1 MLKIVRRDGSELEI
15 KSLVDQIFSLE
26 TPSGWQFHWSV
37 SEARRYAE
45 ARGELLPLSLSEYQM
60 TLERLRKHY
69 PDVDETYALTTDLT
83 EPLLFVPLENAIQ
96 LIDGFHRVAKALLTN
111 VDILPA
117 YFLTQEEADA
127 CLVCSLP
134 PGKGMDWGQAEPT
147 RGTL

>member
-1 MLKIVRRDGSELEI
+1 MLKIVREDGSEIQI
-15 KSLVDQIFSLE
+15 KSLMDQVFSLE
-26 TPSGWQFHWSV
+26 TPSGWQYHWSI

-45 ARGELLPLSLSEYQM
+45 ARRELWSISLSEYQM
-60 TLERLRKHY
+60 TLERLREHY

-83 EPLLFVPLENAIQ
+83 NPLIFVPLENAIQ
-96 LIDGFHRVAKALLTN
+96 LIDGFHRLAKALLTN

-134 PGKGMDWGQAEPT
+134 PGKGLDWGQPQAIQVSQ
-147 RGTL
+147 